1 MSTNID
7 SHQHFGVPVFEATL
21 ADFNDHQAEL
31 ADYLLSMRAQAGGVE
46 RSNMGGWHSD
56 DKLHADKHPAIRWLT
71 QAVYSTASAC
81 IRHQNPKAANQKIL
95 LTQMWANI
103 NEAGDWNS
111 VHHHLPCE
119 WSGCVYISVGAL
131 KRVEGRSMQDGDI
144 IFIDGDARGEQYGRP
159 TSVSYHPAN
168 GRLFLFPGYQLHMV
182 APHREEEPRI
192 SVAFNLRLQPA
203 DKSPVVGR

>member
-81 IRHQNPKAANQKIL
+81 IRHQTKKPKTRGPRSATIKNLQTCRENYIEYSQAYTMKLYLMNKQKKKL
-95 LTQMWANI
+95 KP
-103 NEAGDWNS
+103 
-111 VHHHLPCE
+111 HHKE
-119 WSGCVYISVGAL
+119 
-131 KRVEGRSMQDGDI
+131 
-144 IFIDGDARGEQYGRP
+144 
-159 TSVSYHPAN
+159 N
-168 GRLFLFPGYQLHMV
+168 
-182 APHREEEPRI
+182 
-192 SVAFNLRLQPA
+192 
-203 DKSPVVGR
+203 